1 MSMHAKI
8 WIPVDDGV
16 QLPQEPFALVEM
28 RLDDDGDYF
37 TATSVA
43 VIPGTDVKFRL
54 WQLIKR
60 YDRVRAVP
68 YLLVCSIGQWGH
80 VWNYEILERLTETRT
95 WKHMVSWHS
104 VYEAIMSEIKER
116 YLVKVAGYD
125 GPFTVG

>member
-68 YLLVCSIGQWGH
+68 YLLV
-80 VWNYEILERLTETRT
+80 
-95 WKHMVSWHS
+95 
-104 VYEAIMSEIKER
+104 
-116 YLVKVAGYD
+116 
-125 GPFTVG
+125 